1 MLLHMVVIIRSC
13 RDLAN
18 EVNVLL
24 VFHDAPEVVRAATT
38 CQVFVE
44 VPHYRVSIWGPIV
57 WKMLS
62 QLTDSSC
69 KINTI
74 KVMNYHE
81 HFHPLKT
88 VVYFQPSLLKK
99 CLIYSTAN
107 EKIGELK
114 QIIIITYQ

>member
-1 MLLHMVVIIRSC
+1 MSGIF
-13 RDLAN
+13 D
-18 EVNVLL
+18 
-24 VFHDAPEVVRAATT
+24 
-38 CQVFVE
+38 
-44 VPHYRVSIWGPIV
+44 VPHYRASTWGPIV

-62 QLTDSSC
+62 QLTDTSC

-88 VVYFQPSLLKK
+88 VAYFQPSLLKN

-107 EKIGELK
+107 EQVGKLK
-114 QIIIITYQ
+114 QIIIIINQ